1 LIGQTL
7 AHYRITAAIGAGG
20 MGEVYRATDTKL
32 GRDVALK
39 VLPAEMASSPERLER
54 FKREARA
61 VAALN
66 HPHIVTIYSV
76 EEADSVHFLTMELVE
91 GQSLDLL
98 LAEGALPVA
107 RLVEIATALADAL
120 AAAHEKGIVHRD
132 LKPAN
137 VMVGS
142 GGRVKV
148 LDFGLAKVE
157 SAGGAPPNSTELPT
171 EMKTQEGVVMGTVPY
186 MSPEQVQGRAVDHRT
201 DIFSLG
207 IIFYEMATGQRP
219 FQGQSSAELISSILR
234 DTPPSV
240 VELRVDLPVELA
252 RVIQRCLEKSVA
264 ERFPSA
270 QELRYGLRGVP
281 TGAPSIRTA
290 TALAPRPLAAADS
303 GAERAGEG
311 LWVAVLPFK
320 YGGADDLAAL
330 ADGLSEEIVAGLSRF
345 RYLSVV
351 SSASVARL
359 KGVAGDERALGAKLG
374 ARYVLEGSIRMGGA
388 AIRVSAQLVD
398 TETGAQL
405 WAETYSRDLQAS
417 SVFVVQDDVAARI
430 VATVADSYGV
440 LVNSMRLAIRQKD
453 DADLT
458 PVEWQFQYFAYR
470 EQITPAAHAALKS
483 RLECAVERDA
493 RQSDLWACLAQIYV
507 DEYAFGFRSDA
518 TSLDRALAAARRAVE
533 LDRANQ
539 FALVALAQTHFFRQD
554 LAAFA
559 PAAERAMALNP
570 LNTDAV
576 GILGLQIVHTGE
588 FERGAAIVRRAMELN
603 ANHAG
608 WMHFAPLWE
617 HFHKGEYE
625 QALARA
631 NRVDI
636 PGLFWPYLVAASAC
650 GHLGRRAE
658 AQAAVRDLL
667 ALDPEFAEHAR
678 SNVGSW
684 HFASGLMEPILEGLR
699 KAGLEIAPERGAAT
713 LAPDLARSSADS
725 GAARADEGFWVAVLP
740 FKYSGADAP
749 LTALAEGLTEG
760 IVTGLS
766 RFSYLR
772 VISRTLSVD
781 GRSSGKNL
789 GARYVMEGSL
799 RQAGTNLRLAVQLVD
814 AVSGAHLWAEN
825 YERAF
830 SPESIFALQDDLA
843 PRIVSTVADQS
854 GILTRRMSEAL
865 RSKSEDDLTPH
876 EAVLRAL
883 SYFERVTPEEH
894 AVVRRILERAA
905 REAPDYPDCWAMLSL
920 MYAVEFADGFN
931 PEPNPLDRALA
942 AAQRAVHLAATH
954 ALGHYALA
962 FAYFLRKETAS
973 FRAAAEKAL
982 ALNPM
987 DGSVMGILGVL
998 ISHAGELQRGCQMAE
1013 AAMQL
1018 NPNHSALFR
1027 FAAFT
1032 AAYGQGQYAEAL
1044 ECAVRINM
1052 PNYFYAHAAR
1062 AVALGQL
1069 GQREAAEKE
1078 LRELLTLRPDFATEA
1093 RGEYAKWYDSELVE
1107 HMLEGLRKAGLE
1119 VAPEKESAAPA
1130 LDPARSSAQGASGA
1144 VRAEEGFWVTVLP
1157 FKYSGADA
1165 ALTALA
1171 EGLTEEI
1178 VTGLSRFSYL
1188 RVIVRSSTADVGF
1201 AGRQLGARYVLE
1213 GSLRQAGPRLR
1224 IAVQLVDASSGAHL
1238 WAETFD
1244 RCFQPETVF
1253 ELQDELVPRIVS
1265 TVADMHGVLP
1275 RSMSEVVRLKSADQ
1289 MSPYEALLRS
1299 FGYNERF
1306 TPEDLAEVRT
1316 CLERAVQ
1323 QSPGNAGCWAMLS
1336 LMYANEY
1343 GHWDN
1348 AGPDSLDRS
1357 LRAARTA
1364 VEAAPL
1370 HSLPYY
1376 ALAQALFF
1384 KREIPAFRVAAER
1397 AVSLNPM
1404 DGATAAFMGLLI
1416 AYAGDWERGCALS
1429 DRGSQL
1435 NPNHP
1440 GWYRYT
1446 AWHDAYRKKDYRKA
1460 LDVALHLNAPKN
1472 YYTHAVL
1479 AICYAQLGQMEE
1491 ARKALQDMLALKP
1504 NYAEVAR
1511 ELHGRWID
1519 PDLVEQLMEGLRKA
1533 GLDVPAPARAETAE
1547 KPAPKVAIAVLPFS
1561 DMSPSK
1567 DQEYLCEGMAEEIMN
1582 ALVQIG
1588 GIRIASRTST
1598 FQARRQGADLPAIG
1612 KLLSVGQV
1620 LEGSVRTAGGR
1631 LRVTAQ
1637 LTDVASGF
1645 QLWSERFD
1653 RKAEDIFAVQD
1664 EIAAGVVEAVKARLA
1679 PGAPTI
1685 HARPRARNLDAYR
1698 SYLKGRHLRYAKE
1711 DYGGAIRAFEE
1722 AIRLDPT
1729 HAASWTGLAESS
1741 AGAANIGAIP
1751 AREACAAARKAL
1763 ATAAE
1768 LEGESADSLHAEAFV
1783 ALIERRWPAMEAA
1796 WRRAIDLQPTHT
1808 LALGSF
1814 GISLCIRQKAD
1825 EGFRL
1830 LERAREA
1837 DPLASFPLMLTG
1849 WALLCSGKPQE
1860 AERYAQDALSFEKED
1875 ASALLCSSMAKI
1887 ALGQF
1892 DEGIATAEH
1901 LVAVSQRA
1909 ASFLGV
1915 LGWALAAAGRKGE
1928 ARALLQELR
1937 SLPAAPHF
1945 VSEGWLLG
1953 ALGEIDAAF
1962 EALARA
1968 EEEYQAL
1975 LYYTGLP
1982 GFDSLRADPRFG
1994 ALLER
1999 LGIP

>member
-1 LIGQTL
+1 
-7 AHYRITAAIGAGG
+7 
-20 MGEVYRATDTKL
+20 M
-32 GRDVALK
+32 
-39 VLPAEMASSPERLER
+39 
-54 FKREARA
+54 
-61 VAALN
+61 
-66 HPHIVTIYSV
+66 
-76 EEADSVHFLTMELVE
+76 
-91 GQSLDLL
+91 
-98 LAEGALPVA
+98 
-107 RLVEIATALADAL
+107 
-120 AAAHEKGIVHRD
+120 
-132 LKPAN
+132 
-137 VMVGS
+137 
-142 GGRVKV
+142 
-148 LDFGLAKVE
+148 
-157 SAGGAPPNSTELPT
+157 
-171 EMKTQEGVVMGTVPY
+171 
-186 MSPEQVQGRAVDHRT
+186 
-201 DIFSLG
+201 
-207 IIFYEMATGQRP
+207 
-219 FQGQSSAELISSILR
+219 
-234 DTPPSV
+234 
-240 VELRVDLPVELA
+240 
-252 RVIQRCLEKSVA
+252 
-264 ERFPSA
+264 
-270 QELRYGLRGVP
+270 
-281 TGAPSIRTA
+281 
-290 TALAPRPLAAADS
+290 
-303 GAERAGEG
+303 
-311 LWVAVLPFK
+311 LPFK
-320 YGGADDLAAL
+320 YGGANADLAAL
-330 ADGLSEEIVAGLSRF
+330 ADGLSEEIGTGLSRF

-351 SSASVARL
+351 ASASAARL
-359 KGVAGDERALGAKLG
+359 KGVTGDERALGAKLG
-374 ARYVLEGSIRMGGA
+374 ARYVLEGSIREGGS

-398 TETGAQL
+398 TQTGAQL
-405 WAETYSRDLQAS
+405 WSESYGRDLQTS
-417 SVFVVQDDVAARI
+417 SAFAVQDDVAARI

-440 LVNSMRLAIRQKD
+440 LVHSIGSASRQRD
-453 DADLT
+453 DVDLT

-470 EQITPAAHAALKS
+470 EQITPSAHAALKS
-483 RLECAVERDA
+483 RLERVLERND
-493 RQSDLWACLAQIYV
+493 RQSDLWACLAQVYV

-554 LAAFA
+554 LAAFG

-625 QALARA
+625 QALERA
-631 NRVDI
+631 NRVDV
-636 PGLFWPYLVAASAC
+636 PGLFWPYLVVASAC

-658 AQAAVRDLL
+658 AASAVRDLL
-667 ALDPEFAEHAR
+667 ALDPEFAAHAR
-678 SNVGSW
+678 SNVGTW
-684 HFASGLMEPILEGLR
+684 HFASGLMDPILEGLR
-699 KAGLEIAPERGAAT
+699 KAGLEIPTEKRAP
-713 LAPDLARSSADS
+713 APALARSSAGDS
-725 GAARADEGFWVAVLP
+725 GAARAQEGFWVAVLP
-740 FKYSGADAP
+740 FKYGGADVS
-749 LTALAEGLTEG
+749 LTALAEGLTAE

-772 VISRTLSVD
+772 VISRGAAADAGTA
-781 GRSSGKNL
+781 GREL

-799 RQAGTNLRLAVQLVD
+799 RQAGTTLRLAVQLVD

-825 YERAF
+825 YERTF
-830 SPESIFALQDDLA
+830 SPESIFALQDDLV

-865 RSKSEDDLTPH
+865 RSKSEDALTPH

-905 REAPDYPDCWAMLSL
+905 REAPDYADCWAMLSL
-920 MYAVEFADGFN
+920 MYSVEFADGFN
-931 PEPNPLDRALA
+931 SEPNPLDRALA

-962 FAYFLRKETAS
+962 FVCFLRKETAS

-1062 AVALGQL
+1062 AAALGQL
-1069 GQREAAEKE
+1069 GQREAAAKE
-1078 LRELLTLRPDFATEA
+1078 LRELLALRPDFAREA
-1093 RGEYAKWYDSELVE
+1093 RREYAKWYDSELIE

-1119 VAPEKESAAPA
+1119 IPDDPGKPGLSPAAPTSG
-1130 LDPARSSAQGASGA
+1130 PARAD
-1144 VRAEEGFWVTVLP
+1144 EGFWVAVLP
-1157 FKYSGADA
+1157 FKYGGVDSS
-1165 ALTALA
+1165 LKALA

-1188 RVIVRSSTADVGF
+1188 KVISRGSAPDAQA
-1201 AGRQLGARYVLE
+1201 AGKELGARYIME
-1213 GSLRQAGPRLR
+1213 GSLRQAGTRLR
-1224 IAVQLVDASSGAHL
+1224 LAVQLVDAVSGAHL
-1238 WAETFD
+1238 WAENYERTFS
-1244 RCFQPETVF
+1244 PEAVF

-1275 RSMSEVVRLKSADQ
+1275 RSMSDVVRLKSADQ

-1323 QSPGNAGCWAMLS
+1323 QSPGNAECWAMLS

-1429 DRGSQL
+1429 DKGSQL

-1460 LDVALHLNAPKN
+1460 LDVALHLNAPQN

-1479 AICYAQLGQMEE
+1479 AMCYAQLGQMEE
-1491 ARKALQDMLALKP
+1491 ARKALRDMLALKP

-1519 PDLVEQLMEGLRKA
+1519 PDLVEQLMDGLRKA
-1533 GLDVPAPARAETAE
+1533 GLEIAPKGGAAAPAARARPFLRATTRAPRAPTRASGSRCCRSSTA
-1547 KPAPKVAIAVLPFS
+1547 APTPTLTALA
-1561 DMSPSK
+1561 
-1567 DQEYLCEGMAEEIMN
+1567 EGLTEEIVTGLSRFSYFEGDRAQFDF
-1582 ALVQIG
+1582 ALFERVGRRPFRWQGTRRSLRDGRHAATG
-1588 GIRIASRTST
+1588 GDQAAPRGTARGRRLRRTS
-1598 FQARRQGADLPAIG
+1598 L
-1612 KLLSVGQV
+1612 
-1620 LEGSVRTAGGR
+1620 GR
-1631 LRVTAQ
+1631 
-1637 LTDVASGF
+1637 
-1645 QLWSERFD
+1645 
-1653 RKAEDIFAVQD
+1653 
-1664 EIAAGVVEAVKARLA
+1664 
-1679 PGAPTI
+1679 
-1685 HARPRARNLDAYR
+1685 
-1698 SYLKGRHLRYAKE
+1698 
-1711 DYGGAIRAFEE
+1711 
-1722 AIRLDPT
+1722 
-1729 HAASWTGLAESS
+1729 
-1741 AGAANIGAIP
+1741 
-1751 AREACAAARKAL
+1751 
-1763 ATAAE
+1763 
-1768 LEGESADSLHAEAFV
+1768 
-1783 ALIERRWPAMEAA
+1783 
-1796 WRRAIDLQPTHT
+1796 
-1808 LALGSF
+1808 
-1814 GISLCIRQKAD
+1814 
-1825 EGFRL
+1825 
-1830 LERAREA
+1830 
-1837 DPLASFPLMLTG
+1837 
-1849 WALLCSGKPQE
+1849 
-1860 AERYAQDALSFEKED
+1860 
-1875 ASALLCSSMAKI
+1875 
-1887 ALGQF
+1887 
-1892 DEGIATAEH
+1892 
-1901 LVAVSQRA
+1901 
-1909 ASFLGV
+1909 
-1915 LGWALAAAGRKGE
+1915 
-1928 ARALLQELR
+1928 ELR
-1937 SLPAAPHF
+1937 THLQS
-1945 VSEGWLLG
+1945 
-1953 ALGEIDAAF
+1953 
-1962 EALARA
+1962 
-1968 EEEYQAL
+1968 
-1975 LYYTGLP
+1975 
-1982 GFDSLRADPRFG
+1982 
-1994 ALLER
+1994 
-1999 LGIP
+1999 